1 MTEEQLSHWF
11 SYHAP
16 EGDDLAK
23 YAAIR
28 KAAHDYANVVN
39 ANCPESAD
47 KTHAIRIIRD
57 SAMWANSSV
66 ACKGR

>member
-1 MTEEQLSHWF
+1 MTNAELANLF
-11 SYHAP
+11 MYHAP

-28 KAAHDYANVVN
+28 KAAHEYAQVVN

-57 SAMWANSSV
+57 SAMWANASV